1 MWDRWYK
8 SQYNRVWA
16 LHNLCV
22 MWQSNFDMGSCA
34 RVCPW
39 VCLSGDVLL
48 TGTPSEAPSSYH
60 NQMVNLHGHIPRR
73 AVPSIAG
80 NIQGYPHSNATS
92 SLSGYQLPASVSND
106 QVNFIGRR
114 NRDPIVKCYQIFSL
128 YLIVPVFSPIIMM
141 YVISDY
147 LCINTVI
154 CMRIAVS
161 KGMLFALT
169 SSFISA
175 WYNGNIENAKLRLN
189 HFCQVMRYE
198 IRGVYSGKSGCLVL
212 PKI

>member
-1 MWDRWYK
+1 M
-8 SQYNRVWA
+8 
-16 LHNLCV
+16 C
-22 MWQSNFDMGSCA
+22 QSNFDKGSFA
-34 RVCPW
+34 HVFRW
-39 VCLSGDVLL
+39 VCLNGDVLL

-80 NIQGYPHSNATS
+80 NIQGHPHSNATS
-92 SLSGYQLPASVSND
+92 SLSGYQLAASVSND

-147 LCINTVI
+147 LCIDTLI
-154 CMRIAVS
+154 CMRITVS
-161 KGMLFALT
+161 IGMLFALT
-169 SSFISA
+169 SLFISA
-175 WYNGNIENAKLRLN
+175 WYERKYRKCKAKIKSFLPGYDVWN
-189 HFCQVMRYE
+189 E
-198 IRGVYSGKSGCLVL
+198 SIRSRS
-212 PKI
+212 